1 MLDVN
6 TFMHKIMAEKKQY
19 GITHAGLSD
28 GLYEFC
34 DGYSDEDWDLC
45 MEKGQGEFLTF
56 HHGRQERSAV

>member
-1 MLDVN
+1 
-6 TFMHKIMAEKKQY
+6 MHKIMAQKAKY

-45 MEKGQGEFLTF
+45 MEKGQGKFFWALQAQCACA
-56 HHGRQERSAV
+56 G